1 MSTPYVWTPGHAGPL
16 DELVARITGMVAA
29 FTRDHGLDQAEVR
42 IELFDGSRYLLAA
55 AAPEPGFGFFS
66 FVPHA
71 SEGEEAKQLIVPVGA
86 VRLIEISAPDPE
98 RRFGFA
104 ASE

>member
-1 MSTPYVWTPGHAGPL
+1 VSTPYIWTPGHAGPL
-16 DELVARITGMVAA
+16 DELVARITSMVAA
-29 FTRDHGLDQAEVR
+29 FAQEHRLDQAEVR
-42 IELFDGSRYLLAA
+42 LELHDGSRYLLAA

-71 SEGEEAKQLIVPVGA
+71 RQGEEPKRIVVPVGA

-98 RRFGFA
+98 RAFGFA
-104 ASE
+104 VSA